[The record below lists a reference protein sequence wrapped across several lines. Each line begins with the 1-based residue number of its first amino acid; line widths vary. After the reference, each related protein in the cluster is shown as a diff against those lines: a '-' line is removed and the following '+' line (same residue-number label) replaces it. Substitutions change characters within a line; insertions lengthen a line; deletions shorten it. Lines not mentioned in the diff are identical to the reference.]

1 MIIEEVLTWMKKY
14 KARRWSTYA
23 EYYELLDQAT
33 QARDAYLAGRL
44 SEEDALK
51 AITSIFVSASL
62 DRIDVGRTASVWKNG
77 RGLAIAPCQINGVR
91 IVR

>member
-1 MIIEEVLTWMKKY
+1 MPRADGMIIEEVLTWMKKY

-44 SEEDALK
+44 SEEDALP
-51 AITSIFVSASL
+51 AIRKS
-62 DRIDVGRTASVWKNG
+62 
-77 RGLAIAPCQINGVR
+77 
-91 IVR
+91 

>member
-1 MIIEEVLTWMKKY
+1 MIIEEVLTWMKKH

-44 SEEDALK
+44 SEEDALP
-51 AITSIFVSASL
+51 AIRKS
-62 DRIDVGRTASVWKNG
+62 
-77 RGLAIAPCQINGVR
+77 
-91 IVR
+91 